1 MEEVFILSRL
11 QKICA
16 TFNSWCMSKDKLR
29 RLAAIM
35 FTDVVGYTSLMQKDE
50 QAALTLLNHHRKT
63 MEDLT
68 ASHGGKIIQYY
79 GDGSLNIFHSAV
91 EAVQCALEMQQI
103 YRNEPKVPLR
113 IGIHIGDI
121 AYDTGDIYGDG
132 VNVASRIE
140 TLGKTGAVLFS
151 ERVYDDIKNHPE
163 FQSKPLGAFHFKN
176 VEHPMQVYAL
186 TNEGLVVPTPEDMKK
201 GKLKPVDPNRRKK
214 MILRLAVP
222 LAILLLVFS
231 FFLSPSNWLSNQ
243 LGIELGS
250 EQPRVLV
257 KPFQFLNAGID
268 TILVKGMESELR
280 ISLANSNAVIPI
292 GQQTSYAV
300 AEMSLGKIRERS
312 KADYVL
318 ETSVQRID
326 NQLILK
332 SGITNLRTTEM
343 GGLGADTIDQD
354 RVIFLAPDLAIRI
367 VEKVK
372 APLSEEQKLELKK
385 LSTENAEALN
395 LLRRSQH
402 YYNLIQLD
410 TAIQLASQAIALD
423 SNYAEA
429 YTHRGFLKMITTLW
443 HGVDKPNELQVVTE
457 ATADMDKAI
466 SLNPNL
472 PEAYFN
478 RGMLKMFVDWDFEG
492 AEADYKLGMK
502 LNPPN
507 RSIYSMGG
515 YAYFLSLV
523 KGDHKKAIKLQK
535 KIHELDPENNMSL
548 TEYAGYMLY
557 WENTEKEGFEQM
569 AKAIERMPK
578 SPVPYWRAVFYFK
591 NGDYEKAMDDAKN
604 VTKYSD
610 PRHAPWDVYM
620 EGYIAAKEGDRQRA
634 MEVIDSINH
643 YQVNGISA
651 RFDYAFARGAIYAML
666 GDKEMAIQQLRLSF
680 QQRESTFIAIKSLI
694 PMFFYN
700 IAEEP
705 GFQALIDE
713 AGMNFSKTKD

>member
-1 MEEVFILSRL
+1 
-11 QKICA
+11 
-16 TFNSWCMSKDKLR
+16 MSEDKLR

-292 GQQTSYAV
+292 GQQTSYKV
-300 AEMSLGKIRERS
+300 AEMSLGQIRERS
-312 KADYVL
+312 NADYVL

-326 NQLILK
+326 NQLVLK

-343 GGLGADTIDQD
+343 GGLGADTIDQEK
-354 RVIFLAPDLAIRI
+354 VIFLAPDLAIRI
-367 VEKVK
+367 IEKVK
-372 APLSEEQKLELKK
+372 APLSAEQKLDLKK
-385 LSTENAEALN
+385 LGTENVEARN
-395 LLRRSQH
+395 LLAKSWH
-402 YYNLIQLD
+402 YYNRMKLD
-410 TAIQLASQAIALD
+410 TAIELTSRAIALD

-429 YTHRGFLKMITTLW
+429 YAHLGFLKMETTTW
-443 HGVDKPNELQVVTE
+443 HGIDKTDKHRVITQ
-457 ATADMDKAI
+457 AKGDMDKAI

-472 PEAYFN
+472 PEVYFN
-478 RGMLKMFVDWDFEG
+478 RGMMKMLVDWDFKG
-492 AEADYKLGMK
+492 AEKDFEIGLE
-502 LNPPN
+502 LTPPN
-507 RSIYSMGG
+507 RSFYAMVG
-515 YAYFLSLV
+515 YGYFLHMF
-523 KGDHKKAIKLQK
+523 KGEYKKAIKFFK
-535 KIHELDPENNMSL
+535 RIHELDPENHMIL
-548 TEYAGYMLY
+548 VEYAAALLSSGFK
-557 WENTEKEGFEQM
+557 EKEGFELM
-569 AKAIERMPK
+569 AKAIQMEPE
-578 SPVPYWRAVFYFK
+578 SPIPYFKAIFYFK
-591 NGDYEKAMDDAKN
+591 NGDYGKALDDAKKLA
-604 VTKYSD
+604 KYDD
-610 PRHAPWDVYM
+610 PRQAPWDVYM
-620 EGYIAAKEGDRQRA
+620 EGYIAAKKGDRKKA

-643 YQVNGISA
+643 YQLNGISA
-651 RFDYAFARGAIYAML
+651 RWDYAFARGAIYAML
-666 GDKEMAIQQLRLSF
+666 GDKEMAIQQLRISF
-680 QQRESTFIAIKSLI
+680 QQRETTFFTIKPSI
-694 PMFFYN
+694 PFFFYN

-705 GFQALIDE
+705 DFKVLLDE
-713 AGMNFSKTKD
+713 SGMNFSKPKD

>member
-1 MEEVFILSRL
+1 
-11 QKICA
+11 
-16 TFNSWCMSKDKLR
+16 MSKDKLR

-91 EAVQCALEMQQI
+91 EAMQCALEMQQI

-163 FQSKPLGAFHFKN
+163 FQSKALGAFHFKN

-214 MILRLAVP
+214 MMLRWAVP
-222 LAILLLVFS
+222 LALLLLVLS
-231 FFLSPSNWLSNQ
+231 FFPSPVNWLSNQ
-243 LGIELGS
+243 LGIELAS

-257 KPFQFLNAGID
+257 KPFQFLNPGID
-268 TILVKGMESELR
+268 SILVRGMESELR

-292 GQQTSYAV
+292 GEQTSIAV

-312 KADYVL
+312 NADYVL

-343 GGLGADTIDQD
+343 GGLGADTIDQE

-367 VEKVK
+367 VEKVQAK
-372 APLSEEQKLELKK
+372 LSAEQKLELKK
-385 LSTENAEALN
+385 SGTENVEARN
-395 LLRRSQH
+395 LLEKSLH

-429 YTHRGFLKMITTLW
+429 YTFRGFLKMESTLW
-443 HGVDKPNELQVVTE
+443 HGIDKPDELRLITQAKE
-457 ATADMDKAI
+457 DMDKAI
-466 SLNPNL
+466 SLNANL

-478 RGMLKMFVDWDFEG
+478 RGMLKMYVEWDFKE
-492 AEADYKLGMK
+492 AEKDFEIGLE
-502 LNPPN
+502 LTPPN
-507 RSIYSMGG
+507 RSFYAMVG
-515 YAYFLSLV
+515 YGYFLHMIKSE
-523 KGDHKKAIKLQK
+523 HKKAIKFFK
-535 KIHELDPENNMSL
+535 RIHELDPENYLIL
-548 TEYAGYMLY
+548 TEYAAALLNSGFKK
-557 WENTEKEGFEQM
+557 KEGYELV
-569 AKAIERMPK
+569 AKAIQMEPE
-578 SPVPYWRAVFYFK
+578 SPIPYGRAMWYFRD
-591 NGDYEKAMDDAKN
+591 GEYEKALDDAKN
-604 VTKYSD
+604 LTKYSD
-610 PRHAPWDVYM
+610 PRHAPVEVYF
-620 EGYIAAKEGDRQRA
+620 EGYIAAKTGDRERA
-634 MEVIDSINH
+634 MEVIDSINY
-643 YQVNGISA
+643 YQVNGISS
-651 RFDYAFARGAIYAML
+651 RSDHAFARGAIYAML

-680 QQRESTFIAIKSLI
+680 QQRESTFVVINFMI
-694 PMFFYN
+694 PIFFYN
-700 IAEEP
+700 IVEEP
-705 GFQALIDE
+705 EFQALLDE
-713 AGMNFSKTKD
+713 AGMIF